1 MEIGMTKT
9 LTVSSRGQITL
20 PANLRKRL
28 GVLPGDVLEADLV
41 SGELRLRPRLEI
53 YDEAQIADWDSEDLL
68 SEAERRRLTSATA

>member
-1 MEIGMTKT
+1 MTKT

-41 SGELRLRPRLEI
+41 NGELRLRPRLEI

-68 SEAERRRLTSATA
+68 LEAERRRLTSAAA